1 MEFFSVKGN
10 RGQAAIEFIF
20 LVAVMLLFIQTIIQP
35 NVNLAVDSAKE
46 VARLAEARLAAEKIA
61 NTTNLVGTLGIDTKQ
76 TITVFVPAGS
86 KVLCKEATKKI
97 GFETELIN
105 TDLSHPAC
113 DATGKCALD
122 LDILEEI
129 TLRCINGT
137 EIEGPQMKRVIVQK
151 ITADEV
157 EVRI

>member
-1 MEFFSVKGN
+1 VKGN

-97 GFETELIN
+97 GLN